1 MHEEEVEN
9 LKLTLERLVSESP
22 IKETLLRKATILKD
36 TRVSDF
42 GLMKQIDSASET
54 QEDWSKNII
63 IFIEKILKIC

>member
-54 QEDWSKNII
+54 QED
-63 IFIEKILKIC
+63 